1 MKARIFLKSY
11 SQILVLIQRKEQFNN
26 LGNLYIFL
34 FDLAEGYFQYQQN
47 DNDTEHYWLV
57 CDVNGQ
63 CDDNHIIMLQI
74 NTITSYRRSQYS
86 LSVVSQ
92 LILRDMLLN
101 YQ

>member
-11 SQILVLIQRKEQFNN
+11 SQIPVLIHRKEQFNN
-26 LGNLYIFL
+26 LGNLYIFP

-63 CDDNHIIMLQI
+63 CDDIDTEH
-74 NTITSYRRSQYS
+74 YW
-86 LSVVSQ
+86 
-92 LILRDMLLN
+92 
-101 YQ
+101 

>member
-86 LSVVSQ
+86 LLVVSQ